1 MSIYHELGQLG
12 PSIEKQVKAS
22 ADYTLIDDYISDLSK
37 CRIMVPP
44 SEENSPETEVVNND
58 QMLEKMLKLVMHLR
72 LKTAKM
78 TQEAII
84 THQPELMQK
93 LKMFKDAKD
102 SSDLQTFFKKDEDGQ
117 VLTFE
122 EINKSRNNHNYEE

>member
-1 MSIYHELGQLG
+1 
-12 PSIEKQVKAS
+12 
-22 ADYTLIDDYISDLSK
+22 
-37 CRIMVPP
+37 MVPP

-58 QMLEKMLKLVMHLR
+58 QMLEKMLKLVIHLR

-78 TQEAII
+78 TQEAIL

-93 LKMFKDAKD
+93 SEMFKDAKD